1 MNEKYL
7 ININSR
13 KGSVERTNVIQL
25 SHEFSYNYLKLIL
38 INTILIFQIIY
49 K

>member
-25 SHEFSYNYLKLIL
+25 SHEFSYNSPQIIL
-38 INTILIFQIIY
+38 IN
-49 K
+49 